1 LNKFGQKAEKFKS
14 LLKFGLF
21 LSKNILLADLRDS
34 LKLKFLFYDLL
45 YNIWS

>member
-21 LSKNILLADLRDS
+21 LS
-34 LKLKFLFYDLL
+34 
-45 YNIWS
+45 